1 MLDGLHEDLNRVQHK
16 PIVPQIESEGLDDE
30 KDSEES
36 WQNHLK
42 RNQSIIV
49 DLMHG
54 QFKSTV
60 KCPDCE
66 KLSIT
71 FDPFMSVSLP
81 IPEIKIVDK
90 QFYWVPY
97 DTSKKCVQ
105 DTFKFKSLEQIK
117 TLRKYIATTYDVQ
130 QEQFELV
137 IIQDEQVKD
146 RFIESTK
153 QKYLSVIDRLAAE
166 GAQGVILGCTEIPLL
181 LNQKD
186 TNVPVFSTTEIHCQ
200 ATIEAAFKS

>member
-1 MLDGLHEDLNRVQHK
+1 MLDGLHEDLNRVQKK
-16 PIVPQIESEGLDDE
+16 PIVPQIESEGFNDE
-30 KDSEES
+30 KDAEDS

-60 KCPDCE
+60 KCPDCD

-81 IPEIKIVDK
+81 IPEIKIVEK
-90 QFYWVPY
+90 TFYWVPY

-105 DTFKFKSLEQIK
+105 DSFKFKSLEQMK
-117 TLRKYIATTYDVQ
+117 TLRKYIATSYEVQ

-137 IIQDEQVKD
+137 IIQDDQVK
-146 RFIESTK
+146 RILPRYEQISSLNVNSIFIF
-153 QKYLSVIDRLAAE
+153 AM
-166 GAQGVILGCTEIPLL
+166 EIPPQAFQVQS
-181 LNQKD
+181 NAKAINRD
-186 TNVPVFSTTEIHCQ
+186 ISMVTE
-200 ATIEAAFKS
+200 

>member
-1 MLDGLHEDLNRVQHK
+1 LLDGLHEDLNRVHHK

-30 KDSEES
+30 RDSEES
-36 WQNHLK
+36 WLNHLK

-90 QFYWVPY
+90 HYYWVPY

-105 DTFKFKSLEQIK
+105 DTFKLKSLE
-117 TLRKYIATTYDVQ
+117 
-130 QEQFELV
+130 
-137 IIQDEQVKD
+137 
-146 RFIESTK
+146 
-153 QKYLSVIDRLAAE
+153 
-166 GAQGVILGCTEIPLL
+166 
-181 LNQKD
+181 
-186 TNVPVFSTTEIHCQ
+186 
-200 ATIEAAFKS
+200 